1 MPSRRL
7 PAQDGHHA
15 PFCIRDG
22 SAHQLGCSAMLHFHS
37 CFSLPKY
44 LSDTNRPPFF
54 CAKSRSC
61 CNSTLCGQGRLVL
74 APRGL
79 TGLLNPLSIW
89 HKIIS
94 AVFHGLFQLCFS
106 HLCWSRSAP

>member
-1 MPSRRL
+1 MIRLLGRVDTATEQKYPVLLEYAIRAWHAAAVEKKRAAGVAVRRL
-7 PAQDGHHA
+7 
-15 PFCIRDG
+15 I
-22 SAHQLGCSAMLHFHS
+22 
-37 CFSLPKY
+37 
-44 LSDTNRPPFF
+44 
-54 CAKSRSC
+54 
-61 CNSTLCGQGRLVL
+61 L

>member
-1 MPSRRL
+1 MDSLAVGDFTQFLPQRGRARTKEESRW
-7 PAQDGHHA
+7 
-15 PFCIRDG
+15 RDV
-22 SAHQLGCSAMLHFHS
+22 Q
-37 CFSLPKY
+37 
-44 LSDTNRPPFF
+44 
-54 CAKSRSC
+54 
-61 CNSTLCGQGRLVL
+61 RLVL

-106 HLCWSRSAP
+106 RRCWSRSAP